1 MESLEYAWL
10 YSRILILKYLNQHT
24 AMSIASDS
32 KLREPHWYGLLARV
46 LLVTFVGTLLVF
58 AVSLLLGMVGTV
70 IASGLHGTRPDMTVA
85 YRYIALP
92 TAAIAGVIALV
103 LALAMEIQHYRQ
115 AKALASISRAS

>member
-1 MESLEYAWL
+1 
-10 YSRILILKYLNQHT
+10 
-24 AMSIASDS
+24 MSMSAYS
-32 KLREPHWYGLLARV
+32 KLREPHWYGVLARV

-58 AVSLLLGMVGTV
+58 GVSLLVGIVGTV
-70 IASGLHGTRPDMTVA
+70 IASRLHGTRPDMTVA

-92 TAAIAGVIALV
+92 TAAITGVIVLV

>member
-1 MESLEYAWL
+1 
-10 YSRILILKYLNQHT
+10 
-24 AMSIASDS
+24 MSIASDS

-70 IASGLHGTRPDMTVA
+70 IASGLHGTRADMTVA

-92 TAAIAGVIALV
+92 TAAIAGLIVLV

>member
-1 MESLEYAWL
+1 
-10 YSRILILKYLNQHT
+10 
-24 AMSIASDS
+24 MSIGSDS

-46 LLVTFVGTLLVF
+46 VLVTFVCTLLVF
-58 AVSLLLGMVGTV
+58 AVGLLLGILGTV
-70 IASGLHGTRPDMTVA
+70 MASRLHGTHPDMTVA

-92 TAAIAGVIALV
+92 TAAIAGLIVLV

>member
-1 MESLEYAWL
+1 
-10 YSRILILKYLNQHT
+10 
-24 AMSIASDS
+24 MSIRSDS

-46 LLVTFVGTLLVF
+46 VLVTFVCTLLVF
-58 AVSLLLGMVGTV
+58 AVGLLLGILGTV
-70 IASGLHGTRPDMTVA
+70 MASRLHGTRPDMTVA

-92 TAAIAGVIALV
+92 TAAIAGLIVFV

>member
-1 MESLEYAWL
+1 
-10 YSRILILKYLNQHT
+10 
-24 AMSIASDS
+24 
-32 KLREPHWYGLLARV
+32 
-46 LLVTFVGTLLVF
+46 
-58 AVSLLLGMVGTV
+58 
-70 IASGLHGTRPDMTVA
+70 MTVA

>member
-1 MESLEYAWL
+1 
-10 YSRILILKYLNQHT
+10 
-24 AMSIASDS
+24 MSIASDS

-70 IASGLHGTRPDMTVA
+70 IASGLRGTRADMTVA

-92 TAAIAGVIALV
+92 TAAIAGLIVLV

>member
-1 MESLEYAWL
+1 
-10 YSRILILKYLNQHT
+10 
-24 AMSIASDS
+24 MSMSSDS
-32 KLREPHWYGLLARV
+32 KLREPHWYGALARV

-58 AVSLLLGMVGTV
+58 GVSLLVGIVGTV
-70 IASGLHGTRPDMTVA
+70 IASRLHGTRPDMTLA

>member
-1 MESLEYAWL
+1 
-10 YSRILILKYLNQHT
+10 
-24 AMSIASDS
+24 MSMSSDS
-32 KLREPHWYGLLARV
+32 KLREPHCYGVLARV

-58 AVSLLLGMVGTV
+58 GVSLLVGIVGTV
-70 IASGLHGTRPDMTVA
+70 IASRLHGTRPDMTVA

-92 TAAIAGVIALV
+92 TAAIAGVVALL

>member
-1 MESLEYAWL
+1 M
-10 YSRILILKYLNQHT
+10 R
-24 AMSIASDS
+24 MSSDS
-32 KLREPHWYGLLARV
+32 KLREPHWQGVLARV

-58 AVSLLLGMVGTV
+58 AVTLLVGIVGTV
-70 IASGLHGTRPDMTVA
+70 IASRLHRTRPDMTVA

-92 TAAIAGVIALV
+92 TAAIAGAIVLV